1 MNTAVETGASGDR
14 IHAAAERAK
23 QAESAAV
30 QRGAEKLEHGLHRA
44 TDLGADVASNVS
56 DKAQQAAVRG
66 REAAAALRGQADDLL
81 EKTRGFVREKPAQ
94 AVLIAAAA
102 GWLLGRLMRR

>member
-1 MNTAVETGASGDR
+1 MNGEDRSSSEDR

-23 QAESAAV
+23 QTESAAV
-30 QRGAEKLEHGLHRA
+30 KRTAERVEHGLHRA
-44 TDLGADVASNVS
+44 TDAGADLAANVNDKTAEVAARS
-56 DKAQQAAVRG
+56 
-66 REAAAALRGQADDLL
+66 REATEKLRAQTSDLIG
-81 EKTRGFVREKPAQ
+81 KTRNFVREKPGQ

>member
-1 MNTAVETGASGDR
+1 MNGEDRSSSEDR

-23 QAESAAV
+23 QTESAAV
-30 QRGAEKLEHGLHRA
+30 KRTAERVEHGLHRA
-44 TDLGADVASNVS
+44 TDAGADLADNVNDKTAEVAARS
-56 DKAQQAAVRG
+56 
-66 REAAAALRGQADDLL
+66 REATEKLRAQTSDLIG
-81 EKTRGFVREKPAQ
+81 KTRNFVREKPGQ